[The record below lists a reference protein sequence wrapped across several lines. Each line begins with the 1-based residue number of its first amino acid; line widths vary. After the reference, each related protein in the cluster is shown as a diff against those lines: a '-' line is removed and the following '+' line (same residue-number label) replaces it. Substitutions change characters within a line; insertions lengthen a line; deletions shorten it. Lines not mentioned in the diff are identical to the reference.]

1 MPYFQIRSR
10 MGSSATHCTAIAA
23 FGVVNIL
30 STTLEDELCC
40 RCSPFAIA
48 DQLPLSIFVQFLEL
62 QGLCLQVWPFP
73 GPK

>member
-10 MGSSATHCTAIAA
+10 MGSSAAHCTAIAA

-40 RCSPFAIA
+40 RLSLFTSSPG
-48 DQLPLSIFVQFLEL
+48 DVPHLPLQISY
-62 QGLCLQVWPFP
+62 P
-73 GPK
+73 